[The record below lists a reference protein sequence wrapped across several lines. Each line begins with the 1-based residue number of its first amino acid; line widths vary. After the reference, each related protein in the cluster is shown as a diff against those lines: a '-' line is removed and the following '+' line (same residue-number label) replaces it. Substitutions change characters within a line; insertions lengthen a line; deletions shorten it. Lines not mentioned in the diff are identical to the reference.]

1 MDEACSRR
9 ASDLLLLLR
18 PDALRSRVLL
28 HAGRAPEL
36 LRVRGGHVAEL
47 GPWNNLSLIST
58 TSPYLIT
65 LEGKIHKVDPKFA
78 S

>member
-1 MDEACSRR
+1 MDEVYSSR

-18 PDALRSRVLL
+18 PDALCPRVLL
-28 HAGRAPEL
+28 YAGRAPEL

-58 TSPYLIT
+58 TSPYLIP
-65 LEGKIHKVDPKFA
+65 LEGTIHRVDTKFA